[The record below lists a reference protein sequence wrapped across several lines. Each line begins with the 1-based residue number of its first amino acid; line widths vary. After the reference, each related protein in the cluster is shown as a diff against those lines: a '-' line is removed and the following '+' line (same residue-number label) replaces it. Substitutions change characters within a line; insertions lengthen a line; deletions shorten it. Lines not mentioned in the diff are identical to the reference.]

1 VKQHGVDFQVDDQ
14 YLDTLRLAGADD
26 TLIAALREAS
36 AAATAQVVVETS
48 PNAEV
53 YLDSELQGRANAQ
66 GELTVKSK
74 LGAHTLKVSLKGKKD
89 FEQTV
94 SLAARQATRIEAR
107 LEDIG
112 PTAGQVREN
121 PKDGLK
127 YVWIP
132 PGTFMMGCSPGDK
145 ECYSDEKPSHRV
157 TISKGFWMGQTEVTV
172 GAYKRFV
179 AATGRQM
186 PNAPGFNS
194 GWANDNMPIVYVMWN
209 DARDYCTWAGGRL
222 PTEAEWEY
230 AARGGSTEARYGNLD
245 EIAWYV
251 RNSGDQTHEV
261 AQKRA
266 NGFGLFDMLGN
277 VWEWVNDWYG
287 ENCYAASPERDPRGP
302 DRGGYR
308 VLRGGSWGDG
318 PGVVRVSGRTG
329 VSPGYAVSGGFR
341 CGGEVFAP

>member
-1 VKQHGVDFQVDDQ
+1 
-14 YLDTLRLAGADD
+14 
-26 TLIAALREAS
+26 
-36 AAATAQVVVETS
+36 
-48 PNAEV
+48 
-53 YLDSELQGRANAQ
+53 
-66 GELTVKSK
+66 
-74 LGAHTLKVSLKGKKD
+74 
-89 FEQTV
+89 
-94 SLAARQATRIEAR
+94 
-107 LEDIG
+107 
-112 PTAGQVREN
+112 
-121 PKDGLK
+121 
-127 YVWIP
+127 
-132 PGTFMMGCSPGDK
+132 
-145 ECYSDEKPSHRV
+145 V